1 MKKKRA
7 KIVVLTGSGIS
18 AESGLKTFRDS
29 DGLWEGYD
37 VMQVASIQGWREN
50 KELVLDFYN
59 ERRRELKRAKP
70 NDSHLA
76 IAELQKYFHVEVIT
90 QNVDDL
96 HERAGTKNVLHLHGE
111 LTKARSSGDQ
121 RVVMDIGYRDI
132 KSGEKAPDGF
142 PLRPHVVW
150 FGEQVPLLE
159 KAHVIVK
166 NCDFFIV
173 VGTSLVVYPAAG
185 LIEFVPDDVPK
196 YIIDPVKPEL
206 FKKIKNLFFIEKVA
220 SIGMRQLTNEFFRQ
234 VKSIN

>member
-70 NDSHLA
+70 NDAHLA

>member
-70 NDSHLA
+70 NDAHLA

-121 RVVMDIGYRDI
+121 RVVVDIGYRDI

>member
-70 NDSHLA
+70 NDAHLA

-96 HERAGTKNVLHLHGE
+96 HERAGTKKCF
-111 LTKARSSGDQ
+111 TPAR
-121 RVVMDIGYRDI
+121 RV
-132 KSGEKAPDGF
+132 
-142 PLRPHVVW
+142 
-150 FGEQVPLLE
+150 
-159 KAHVIVK
+159 
-166 NCDFFIV
+166 N
-173 VGTSLVVYPAAG
+173 
-185 LIEFVPDDVPK
+185 
-196 YIIDPVKPEL
+196 
-206 FKKIKNLFFIEKVA
+206 
-220 SIGMRQLTNEFFRQ
+220 
-234 VKSIN
+234 

>member
-7 KIVVLTGSGIS
+7 EIVVLTGSGIS

-70 NDSHLA
+70 NDAHLA

-121 RVVMDIGYRDI
+121 RVVVDIGYRDI

>member
-1 MKKKRA
+1 
-7 KIVVLTGSGIS
+7 
-18 AESGLKTFRDS
+18 
-29 DGLWEGYD
+29 
-37 VMQVASIQGWREN
+37 MQVASIQGWREN

-70 NDSHLA
+70 NDAHLA

-121 RVVMDIGYRDI
+121 RVVVDIGYRDI

>member
-37 VMQVASIQGWREN
+37 VMQVASIQGWRDN

-70 NDSHLA
+70 NDAHLA

-121 RVVMDIGYRDI
+121 RLVMDIGYRDI

>member
-70 NDSHLA
+70 NDAHLA

-121 RVVMDIGYRDI
+121 RLVMDIGYRDI

>member
-37 VMQVASIQGWREN
+37 VMQVASIQGWRDN

-70 NDSHLA
+70 NDAHLA

-121 RVVMDIGYRDI
+121 RVVVDIGYRDI